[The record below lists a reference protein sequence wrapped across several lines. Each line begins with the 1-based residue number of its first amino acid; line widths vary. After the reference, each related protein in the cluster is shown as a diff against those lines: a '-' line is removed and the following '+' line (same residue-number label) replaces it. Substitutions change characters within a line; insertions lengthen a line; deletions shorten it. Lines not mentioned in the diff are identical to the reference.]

1 MPPPVKFSE
10 PAPEIPSI
18 ADASSFREFRKLD
31 IAANRAAGAAAERE
45 RWVTV
50 LADHYLMGVNCDPDT
65 KRDNPMCG
73 CSRIN
78 LGWHDSIGEARRAW
92 IAHVASVADAT

>member
-1 MPPPVKFSE
+1 
-10 PAPEIPSI
+10 
-18 ADASSFREFRKLD
+18 
-31 IAANRAAGAAAERE
+31 
-45 RWVTV
+45 
-50 LADHYLMGVNCDPDT
+50 MGVNCDPDT